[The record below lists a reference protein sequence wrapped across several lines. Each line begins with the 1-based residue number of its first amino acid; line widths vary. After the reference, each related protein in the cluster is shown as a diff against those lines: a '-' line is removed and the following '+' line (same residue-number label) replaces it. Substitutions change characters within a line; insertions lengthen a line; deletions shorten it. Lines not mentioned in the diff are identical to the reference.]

1 MFWIFNRWLA
11 AVLKVLSPQ
20 TLGSPTTLSGE
31 LQIENCSHN
40 TTTLIFPHWY
50 LHSWYISYGGKSHSV
65 LSDSLP
71 PHGLYIVHGI
81 LQARILEW
89 AAVPFSRGFSQQGW
103 NRGLPHCR
111 WILYQQSHQGNPMV
125 GKTAGQ
131 LSTNQNNGIKHASS
145 DYFFNHHTLTEGKK
159 DYLKLQSTKQ

>member
-1 MFWIFNRWLA
+1 MFQRFSHFHFLLWL
-11 AVLKVLSPQ
+11 VGQLLPGQFYFYLS
-20 TLGSPTTLSGE
+20 
-31 LQIENCSHN
+31 
-40 TTTLIFPHWY
+40 
-50 LHSWYISYGGKSHSV
+50 LHLCKFIAKWKSIPWYISYGGKSHSV

-89 AAVPFSRGFSQQGW
+89 AAVLFSRGFSQQGW

-159 DYLKLQSTKQ
+159 DYLT